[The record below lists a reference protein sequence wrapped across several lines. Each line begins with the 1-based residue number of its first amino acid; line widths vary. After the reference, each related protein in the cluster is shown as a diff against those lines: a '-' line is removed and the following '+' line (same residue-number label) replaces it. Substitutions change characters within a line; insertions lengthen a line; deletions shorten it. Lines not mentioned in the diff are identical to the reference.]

1 MSNAII
7 LNSKNVIGNSNS
19 QFQYNFLNGS
29 FEIKDDSV
37 MSVSQITI
45 PYSWYNITSYLAN
58 NTIQY
63 TIPITTGQ
71 STAFTITIPNGFYT
85 ISTLNTYIQSVLYSN
100 GHYWI
105 SSTTSSN
112 PTIYYPFTFSSNIT
126 NYTNQISFQP
136 VPVSSNITAY
146 FGTGYSVGFW
156 SGGTYPTTQGT
167 GTIIIPSGIS
177 SFLGFNAGT
186 YQGINTTTPLSVYVS
201 GNSLSVTPPT
211 PPLGSTINGLVVRC
225 SLIENNI
232 TIPSDILD
240 SFPINS
246 TFGSNINYMPGFEK
260 WIKIKPGKYSNLV
273 ITICDQN
280 NNPINAQDPNVL
292 IVLLI
297 KKNK

>member
-37 MSVSQITI
+37 RTVSHITI

-71 STAFTITIPNGFYT
+71 STSFTITIPNGFYT

-136 VPVSSNITAY
+136 VPVSANITAF
-146 FGTGYSVGFW
+146 FGSGYSVGAW
-156 SGGTYPTTQGT
+156 SGGTYPTTQST

-177 SFLGFNAGT
+177 SFLGFTTGT
-186 YQGINTTTPLSVYVS
+186 YQGTNTTTPLSVS
-201 GNSLSVTPPT
+201 ANCRRTCNCWCGGNM
-211 PPLGSTINGLVVRC
+211 STILESVCTV
-225 SLIENNI
+225 
-232 TIPSDILD
+232 
-240 SFPINS
+240 F
-246 TFGSNINYMPGFEK
+246 M
-260 WIKIKPGKYSNLV
+260 V
-273 ITICDQN
+273 
-280 NNPINAQDPNVL
+280 
-292 IVLLI
+292 
-297 KKNK
+297 